1 MYVSRLFKKWRWSYK
16 TPERK
21 QILKYTKENISY
33 YGTYIT
39 TAYCIPWDR
48 LKFMDEGHFVSKDLH
63 RKRAIGPKGTRSH
76 TVVQDGLNKSLSLT
90 IMTTL
95 SNPNVPVVCSSPRAE
110 SNSEY
115 DFADFVIYCLEY
127 KHLTPGDILVIDNAS
142 VHLGTETTKMLVSI
156 CGIAQVR
163 ITFLPKYSP
172 ELNPCELVF
181 SFIKSYI
188 REHRHYYPRYQLW
201 ALIAKALA
209 RFTDANLW
217 MYYHHCLES
226 LEG

>member
-1 MYVSRLFKKWRWSYK
+1 MARMSSQSSQQNLVNKVYHFGWTINRMYVSRLFKKWRWSYK

-90 IMTTL
+90 IMTT
-95 SNPNVPVVCSSPRAE
+95 V
-110 SNSEY
+110 
-115 DFADFVIYCLEY
+115 
-127 KHLTPGDILVIDNAS
+127 
-142 VHLGTETTKMLVSI
+142 
-156 CGIAQVR
+156 
-163 ITFLPKYSP
+163 
-172 ELNPCELVF
+172 
-181 SFIKSYI
+181 
-188 REHRHYYPRYQLW
+188 
-201 ALIAKALA
+201 
-209 RFTDANLW
+209 
-217 MYYHHCLES
+217 
-226 LEG
+226 